1 MPLRVFGTIKPGEP
15 DQTLPLAGRDGEGE
29 AEEEEMAFHPIR
41 FPLDVALGARGGPE
55 RATDIV
61 TLASGREERNS
72 RWAQSRRRYNAGY
85 GVKSRADMQAV
96 LAFFEERRGRF
107 HSFLWRD
114 ALDHSSNGTD
124 TPLPT
129 DQVLGTGDAVT
140 ATFQLRKKYGAG
152 FDPYWRPITK
162 PVDGSV
168 RVAVNGVE
176 VMAGLTIDTLTGMV
190 TFVSPPVDGAT
201 VAAGFLF
208 DVPVRFD
215 IDRLDIELTSF
226 DAADAPSIPLIEVR
240 E

>member
-1 MPLRVFGTIKPGEP
+1 
-15 DQTLPLAGRDGEGE
+15 
-29 AEEEEMAFHPIR
+29 MAFHAVR

-55 RATDIV
+55 RATDVV

-72 RWAQSRRRYNAGY
+72 RWAHSRRRYNAGY

-114 ALDHSSNGTD
+114 ALDFSSGGA
-124 TPLPT
+124 TPAPA
-129 DQVLGTGDAVT
+129 DQAIGEGDGDET
-140 ATFQLRKKYGAG
+140 AFQLTKRYGAS
-152 FDPYWRPITK
+152 FDPYLRPVTK
-162 PVDGSV
+162 PVAGTV
-168 RVAVNGVE
+168 RVAVDGVE
-176 VMAGLTIDTLTGMV
+176 AVSGWSVDTATGIV
-190 TFVSPPVDGAT
+190 TFAVAPADGAAIT
-201 VAAGFLF
+201 AGFLF

-215 IDRLDIELTSF
+215 IDRLDIELSSF

>member
-1 MPLRVFGTIKPGEP
+1 MT
-15 DQTLPLAGRDGEGE
+15 
-29 AEEEEMAFHPIR
+29 FHSIR

-72 RWAQSRRRYNAGY
+72 RWAHSRRRYNAGY

-114 ALDHSSNGTD
+114 ALDHAASD
-124 TPLPT
+124 EAI
-129 DQVLGTGDAVT
+129 GTGDGETVE
-140 ATFQLRKKYGAG
+140 FQLTKKYGAN
-152 FDPYWRPITK
+152 FAPYVRPITK
-162 PVDGSV
+162 PVVESLVVKVD
-168 RVAVNGVE
+168 GVE
-176 VMAGLTIDTLTGMV
+176 ADADVDPLTGIV
-190 TFVSPPVDGAT
+190 TFETAPDEGAAIT
-201 VAAGFLF
+201 ASFEF

-215 IDRLDIELTSF
+215 IDRLDIELSSF
-226 DAADAPSIPLIEVR
+226 DAAEAPSIPLIEVR